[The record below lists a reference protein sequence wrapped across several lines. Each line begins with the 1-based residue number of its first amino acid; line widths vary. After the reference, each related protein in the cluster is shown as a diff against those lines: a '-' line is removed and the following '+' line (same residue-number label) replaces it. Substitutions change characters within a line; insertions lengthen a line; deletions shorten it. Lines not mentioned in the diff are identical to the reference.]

1 MGRACPAAGVFHP
14 GSHFRYLAPVSATL
28 RVHEIYLSIQGES
41 TYAGLPCVFI
51 RLSGCNLRCSYCDT
65 AYAFVGGR
73 RMSVSEIL
81 AVVEQLAAP
90 YAGRRDPQ
98 DGRLPLVELTGGE
111 PLLQAHAPTLLAA
124 LCDAGFTTLIETSG
138 ALDISRVDPRARR
151 IMDLKCPSSGECEKN
166 LWSNLDALK
175 PTDEIKFVITTW
187 EDYAWMKSV
196 IERHNLSAVCPL
208 LVSWAHPLSAE
219 QQDPSLKPLPRE
231 HKPLTRRELVEAL
244 VADAVPAR
252 FQAQLHKLI
261 WPPEQRGV

>member
-98 DGRLPLVELTGGE
+98 DGPRCSPRFATRASPRSSKRAAPWTSAASTRGLGE
-111 PLLQAHAPTLLAA
+111 
-124 LCDAGFTTLIETSG
+124 
-138 ALDISRVDPRARR
+138 
-151 IMDLKCPSSGECEKN
+151 
-166 LWSNLDALK
+166 
-175 PTDEIKFVITTW
+175 
-187 EDYAWMKSV
+187 
-196 IERHNLSAVCPL
+196 
-208 LVSWAHPLSAE
+208 SW
-219 QQDPSLKPLPRE
+219 
-231 HKPLTRRELVEAL
+231 T
-244 VADAVPAR
+244 
-252 FQAQLHKLI
+252 
-261 WPPEQRGV
+261 